1 MSSHY
6 KMVVFDMAGTTV
18 DEQNLVYKI
27 LHQTLVDDGYD
38 CSLEMVLA
46 IGAGKEKKMALKDIL
61 IELGVFAP
69 QLTAASLH
77 SLFKVKLKDA
87 YNHAPILPM
96 PGTEMVFAYL
106 KQMGIKVILNTGYDR
121 STAEQLIQRLGWLV
135 GEQID
140 GLITASDVSISRPA
154 PNMIDFAMQQFGI
167 EESVT
172 VVKVGDSIIDI
183 EEGKNAGCGL
193 TIGITTGAHDVNM
206 LQLAEPNHIIHQLSD
221 LILLLHS

>member
-1 MSSHY
+1 MNSHY
-6 KMVVFDMAGTTV
+6 EMVVFDMAGTTV
-18 DEQNLVYKI
+18 DEQNLVYKM

-46 IGAGKEKKMALKDIL
+46 IGAGKEKKAALKDIL

-77 SLFKVKLKDA
+77 SLFKERLKEA
-87 YNHAPILPM
+87 YLLAPITPM
-96 PGTEMVFAYL
+96 PGAEIVFAQL
-106 KQMGIKVILNTGYDR
+106 KLMGIKVILNTGYDR
-121 STAEQLIQRLGWLV
+121 ATAYQLIQRLGWVV

-140 GLITASDVSISRPA
+140 GLITASDVSLSRPA
-154 PNMIDFAMQQFGI
+154 PDMIDLAKQQFGI
-167 EESVT
+167 EESNT
-172 VVKVGDSIIDI
+172 IVKVGDSIIDI

-193 TIGITTGAHDVNM
+193 TIGITTGAHNAHM